1 LHIDN
6 FYNAASNLILFR
18 LKKVEFESS
27 EIYNNFYKNIW
38 EPLHDKVKLSVL
50 IQFLFNNEK
59 YKNIKKRIRNK
70 LRIYIEAIIYSY
82 IYCLNEL
89 SDEDDYDEQFFY
101 QFIKW
106 KIWKQ

>member
-1 LHIDN
+1 MKYSISSIFSPL
-6 FYNAASNLILFR
+6 NLIFR
-18 LKKVEFESS
+18 NLKK
-27 EIYNNFYKNIW
+27 I
-38 EPLHDKVKLSVL
+38 
-50 IQFLFNNEK
+50 NNEK

-101 QFIKW
+101 QFIK
-106 KIWKQ
+106 